1 MGKNVVHITSVHPR
15 YDTRIFHKECLSLV
29 KFGYDVSL
37 IVADGI
43 GCEVLSGVS
52 ISDVGTERGRIKR
65 FFLVGLRVYRQ
76 AINSS
81 ADIYHIHD
89 PELIFVGLLLRL
101 CGKKVV
107 FDSHED
113 VPKQI
118 LDKPYFN
125 KPTAFLVSSAYR
137 VIERLAIPLFS
148 GVVAA
153 TSTIRNKFAIMNSK
167 VIDVNNFP
175 TKRGRG
181 VSGSVSTDG
190 KIFVCYVG
198 AISETRGIL
207 EIVDAMDLCRSN
219 VYLLLGGKFGV
230 ANLKDKVSR
239 RKGWSKVDYLGYLS
253 RDEVDAV
260 LSRSVAGLVTLYP
273 TASYVEA
280 LPVKMF
286 EYMNAGIPVISSDFK
301 ILTEIVK
308 NVGCGLCVNPKDPIE
323 IAKAIDCLVENSV
336 EAKEM
341 GLRGKGA
348 IDEVYNWDNEENKLI
363 EFYDSL

>member
-1 MGKNVVHITSVHPR
+1 
-15 YDTRIFHKECLSLV
+15 
-29 KFGYDVSL
+29 
-37 IVADGI
+37 
-43 GCEVLSGVS
+43 
-52 ISDVGTERGRIKR
+52 
-65 FFLVGLRVYRQ
+65 
-76 AINSS
+76 
-81 ADIYHIHD
+81 
-89 PELIFVGLLLRL
+89 
-101 CGKKVV
+101 
-107 FDSHED
+107 
-113 VPKQI
+113 
-118 LDKPYFN
+118 
-125 KPTAFLVSSAYR
+125 
-137 VIERLAIPLFS
+137 
-148 GVVAA
+148 
-153 TSTIRNKFAIMNSK
+153 
-167 VIDVNNFP
+167 
-175 TKRGRG
+175 
-181 VSGSVSTDG
+181 
-190 KIFVCYVG
+190 
-198 AISETRGIL
+198 
-207 EIVDAMDLCRSN
+207 
-219 VYLLLGGKFGV
+219 LLGGKFGV

-341 GLRGKGA
+341 GLRGKSA